1 MKTGLTKNCRFRTIP
16 RVGQTDAGSA
26 GEQPARD
33 NRPGRRNHVG
43 VEDSSTFL
51 KLNRFW
57 SPVCLKKLPAEG
69 RYYLLCVKGVCPF
82 QAEPIHI
89 FQNKPNL
96 ISQFSIL
103 NSQFRSLRLRNEPNL
118 KLPICVICAICG
130 SSFPQTNP
138 NRLVFCRK
146 SVTIGALCELAGNPI
161 TYFRKMT
168 YGEIEQA

>member
-1 MKTGLTKNCRFRTIP
+1 MKTGLTKNYRFRTIP

-57 SPVCLKKLPAEG
+57 SPLCLKKLPAEG

-82 QAEPIHI
+82 QAEPIHKFKKI
-89 FQNKPNL
+89 FANL
-96 ISQFSIL
+96 PDKI
-103 NSQFRSLRLRNEPNL
+103 RNEDIILVIDKKPHTWNSVYLEINNKTALGDKMFKKL
-118 KLPICVICAICG
+118 KEMKII
-130 SSFPQTNP
+130 
-138 NRLVFCRK
+138 
-146 SVTIGALCELAGNPI
+146 
-161 TYFRKMT
+161 
-168 YGEIEQA
+168 

>member
-1 MKTGLTKNCRFRTIP
+1 MKTGLTKNYRFRTIP

-57 SPVCLKKLPAEG
+57 SPLCLKKLPAEG

-89 FQNKPNL
+89 DYDAIKYLQKL
-96 ISQFSIL
+96 IKISMIIPAFYLGEMQL
-103 NSQFRSLRLRNEPNL
+103 RSN
-118 KLPICVICAICG
+118 I
-130 SSFPQTNP
+130 
-138 NRLVFCRK
+138 
-146 SVTIGALCELAGNPI
+146 
-161 TYFRKMT
+161 
-168 YGEIEQA
+168 

>member
-1 MKTGLTKNCRFRTIP
+1 MKTGLTKNYRFRTIP

-57 SPVCLKKLPAEG
+57 SPICLKKLPAEG

-82 QAEPIHI
+82 QAEPIHTLYVC
-89 FQNKPNL
+89 F
-96 ISQFSIL
+96 
-103 NSQFRSLRLRNEPNL
+103 
-118 KLPICVICAICG
+118 
-130 SSFPQTNP
+130 
-138 NRLVFCRK
+138 
-146 SVTIGALCELAGNPI
+146 
-161 TYFRKMT
+161 M
-168 YGEIEQA
+168 